1 MDLNPLIVCNKTLT
15 AIATSLQGRHCIRSM
30 LTAEE
35 EHVEGLMRLQNDEVR
50 SKHDPSCLLL
60 VVVHLHSRVT
70 GTTIGDNT
78 RPVPILLSGCKEE
91 DREGRERR

>member
-1 MDLNPLIVCNKTLT
+1 M
-15 AIATSLQGRHCIRSM
+15 SM

-35 EHVEGLMRLQNDEVR
+35 EHVEGLVRLQYDEVR

-70 GTTIGDNT
+70 GTAVGDNT
-78 RPVPILLSGCKEE
+78 RPVPILLSGCRKKIE
-91 DREGRERR
+91 REGKER